1 MHRLTYKRL
10 LSESDRDIAV
20 ICAEMDHPDVARFL
34 NYDKEHYWS
43 YVTTSTNVYYYKVY
57 CNDRLIGSIHLEIEN
72 STMYMSILVFK
83 NDRNQGLG
91 KRIIDDLL
99 SGEIPI
105 QYERIEVF
113 VDSTNCASVRLFEQC
128 GFVCHSVDDG
138 LLNYVF
144 VMS

>member
-10 LSESDRDIAV
+10 LSESDRDIAA
-20 ICAEMDHPDVARFL
+20 ICAEMDYPDVARFL

-57 CNDRLIGSIHLEIEN
+57 CNERLIGSIHLEIEN